1 MKYQNKNE
9 NKTNK
14 SAERRFFESV
24 LFISIFLFIIPYAL
38 YKLKFKNILIGYLPN
53 IDIIATVINWSN
65 HKNEFWNHIYTN
77 NPTNFI
83 DVVSKI
89 LINYFALLGL
99 TFIITKETYEKN
111 SHAKGW
117 ALAFVMLLLTYLI
130 PHKLINKIMDE
141 LNNYFVKQNKYS
153 KETSNIIITSIGFL
167 LTFLIIAFESIII
180 KNFHKNL
187 FYFSKKILNILKKI

>member
-1 MKYQNKNE
+1 MKYQNKNQ

-14 SAERRFFESV
+14 SAGRRIFESV
-24 LFISIFLFIIPYAL
+24 LFISIFLFIIPYVL
-38 YKLKFKNILIGYLPN
+38 YKLNFKSVLIGYLPN
-53 IDIIATVINWSN
+53 VDIVATVINWSN
-65 HKNEFWNHIYTN
+65 YKNEIWNHVYTN

-130 PHKLINKIMDE
+130 PGKLIDKIMNE
-141 LNNYFVKQNKYS
+141 LNKYFVKQDKYS

-167 LTFLIIAFESIII
+167 LTFLIIALESIII

-187 FYFSKKILNILKKI
+187 FYFSNKILNIPKKI

>member
-1 MKYQNKNE
+1 MKYQNKNQ

-14 SAERRFFESV
+14 SAGRRIFESV
-24 LFISIFLFIIPYAL
+24 LFISIFLFIIPYVL
-38 YKLKFKNILIGYLPN
+38 YKLNFKSVLIGYLPN
-53 IDIIATVINWSN
+53 VDIIATVINWSN
-65 HKNEFWNHIYTN
+65 YKNEIWNHVYTN

-130 PHKLINKIMDE
+130 PGKLIDKIMNE
-141 LNNYFVKQNKYS
+141 LNKYFVKQDKYS

-167 LTFLIIAFESIII
+167 LTFLIIALESIII

-187 FYFSKKILNILKKI
+187 FYFSNKILNIPKKI

>member
-1 MKYQNKNE
+1 MKYQNKNQ

-14 SAERRFFESV
+14 SAGRRIFESV
-24 LFISIFLFIIPYAL
+24 LFISIFLFIIPYVL
-38 YKLKFKNILIGYLPN
+38 YKLNLKNVLIGYLPN
-53 IDIIATVINWSN
+53 VDIVATVINWSN
-65 HKNEFWNHIYTN
+65 HKNEIWNHVYIN

-130 PHKLINKIMDE
+130 PGKLIDKIMNE
-141 LNNYFVKQNKYS
+141 LNKYFVKQDKYS

-167 LTFLIIAFESIII
+167 LTFLIIALESIII
-180 KNFHKNL
+180 KKFHKNL
-187 FYFSKKILNILKKI
+187 FYFSNKILNIPKKI